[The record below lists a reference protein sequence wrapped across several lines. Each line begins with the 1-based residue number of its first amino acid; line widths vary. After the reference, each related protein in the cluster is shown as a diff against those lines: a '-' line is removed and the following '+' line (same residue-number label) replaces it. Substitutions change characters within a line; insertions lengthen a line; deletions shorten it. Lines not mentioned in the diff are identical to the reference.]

1 MILPWRFP
9 CARLLRKAC
18 GHMLEFFSEVRFRL
32 IFLEFLHLS
41 YFYEK
46 QIGGIGAGGAD
57 AVFSNEGSSVPLDQ
71 PV

>member
-18 GHMLEFFSEVRFRL
+18 GHLSEFFPEVRFRL

>member
-1 MILPWRFP
+1 MRTYVGVFFP
-9 CARLLRKAC
+9 
-18 GHMLEFFSEVRFRL
+18 EVRFRL

-46 QIGGIGAGGAD
+46 QIGGIGAGGVD